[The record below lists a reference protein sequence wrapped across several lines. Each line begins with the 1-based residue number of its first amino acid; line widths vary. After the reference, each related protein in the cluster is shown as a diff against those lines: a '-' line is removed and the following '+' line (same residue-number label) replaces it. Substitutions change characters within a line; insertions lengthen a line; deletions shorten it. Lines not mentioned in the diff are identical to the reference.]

1 MKILVAGAEGKLGQA
16 LVTSLAPYGNIH
28 ALDRHKLDICNPHA
42 VEAVIGEMRPDLVF
56 NAAAYTAVDLAET
69 EVSKAWAINADG
81 PGNLGLAAKKFDTTI
96 IHFSTSYV
104 FDGSLERPYR
114 ETDPAGAINVYGSS
128 KLAGEEALVA
138 SGCRTLIFRISWL
151 YADHGDSFL
160 TRIMQLAAERDS
172 LNMVTD
178 QVGSPNSAKVSAD
191 GMADLLAKH
200 GDLRQLSEQTMLPVY
215 NLAVEGF
222 ASRHDLTVAIIENMR
237 AAGMN
242 TKVRDVGKI
251 LTRDFPT
258 PAKRPLNSRFDA
270 TRCKAD
276 LGVVLPTWRDAL
288 DQAMQDGMRRGQNA

>member
-151 YADHGDSFL
+151 YADHGDSFFDPNHAACRR
-160 TRIMQLAAERDS
+160 TRFPEHGHRSGRQPEFGKKYRQMEWPIYWR
-172 LNMVTD
+172 
-178 QVGSPNSAKVSAD
+178 
-191 GMADLLAKH
+191 KH

-222 ASRHDLTVAIIENMR
+222 ASRHDLTV
-237 AAGMN
+237 
-242 TKVRDVGKI
+242 
-251 LTRDFPT
+251 
-258 PAKRPLNSRFDA
+258 
-270 TRCKAD
+270 CHY
-276 LGVVLPTWRDAL
+276 
-288 DQAMQDGMRRGQNA
+288 